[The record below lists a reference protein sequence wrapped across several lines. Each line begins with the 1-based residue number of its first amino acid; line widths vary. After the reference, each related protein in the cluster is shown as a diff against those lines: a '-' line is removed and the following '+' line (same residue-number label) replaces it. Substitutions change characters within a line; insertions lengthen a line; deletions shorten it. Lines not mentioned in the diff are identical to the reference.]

1 MFEPSASNFVIVDL
15 DSGTII
21 GPNAMIVDASN
32 VSDEE
37 MEGILS
43 DDAVA
48 ISYASSHGTPVRLPS
63 TISPELAVTLAS
75 LAGSFANGREQY
87 GYMRSAHGGRSR
99 QAQEQYERSE
109 EDRQR
114 FINALTDALSKS
126 SD

>member
-15 DSGTII
+15 DSGTVI

-87 GYMRSAHGGRSR
+87 GYMRSAHGGRSQ